1 MSGISSRPTLLVL
14 MNPST
19 AELIGYAAS
28 AMVVVSLTMREVLRF
43 RLLNLVGGLT
53 FLVYGWVIGSMPVV
67 ITNVVIIVI
76 NLWFL
81 WTLTTRKDY
90 FSLLEVPHDSPY
102 LAGFLAFH
110 HDEIRRFM
118 PEFTGH
124 PGPGSVTLLVL
135 RDMVPAGALIGRP
148 AGEGVLE
155 IDLDYAIPQYRD
167 TLLGRYLFHRR
178 RDTFLDRGFRRLISP
193 AGSRKHR
200 SYLRKVGFVPLG
212 ADRLELS
219 LG

>member
-1 MSGISSRPTLLVL
+1 
-14 MNPST
+14 MNLPVS
-19 AELIGYAAS
+19 ELIGYLAS
-28 AMVVVSLTMREVLRF
+28 VLVVVSLTMREVLRF

-53 FLVYGWVIGSMPVV
+53 FLAYGWLIGSTPVV
-67 ITNVVIIVI
+67 ITNVVIIGI

-81 WTLTTRKDY
+81 WTVTTREDY
-90 FSLLEVPHDSPY
+90 FSLLEVPHSSPY
-102 LAGFLAFH
+102 LAEFLEFH

-124 PGPGSVTLLVL
+124 PGPGSISLLVL
-135 RDMVPAGALIGRP
+135 RDMVPAGAVIGRP

-178 RDTFLDRGFRRLISP
+178 QDTFLDRGFHRLISP
-193 AGSRKHR
+193 AGSLKHR
-200 SYLRKVGFVPLG
+200 SYLRRVGFVPLG
-212 ADRLELS
+212 PDRRELS